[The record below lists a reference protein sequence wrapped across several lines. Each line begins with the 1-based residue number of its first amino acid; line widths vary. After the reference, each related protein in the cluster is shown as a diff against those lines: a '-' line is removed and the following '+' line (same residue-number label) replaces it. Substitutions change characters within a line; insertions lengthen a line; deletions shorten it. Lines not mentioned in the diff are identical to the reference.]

1 MTTPAGW
8 YDDGSGRQRWWD
20 GQQWTEHFAPE
31 AAAPVED
38 AAPADAAA
46 QAESAPSEADVPA
59 VDEPSLDDTVVRAD
73 ETVIIPDAGHDAPA
87 QPEAAQADAAQPDAA
102 QPEYSHPATTSF
114 TAPAAPPYGAPA
126 APQYPGTAPAQQGGG
141 YPGSYTPGGGGY
153 PAADPYAASAPAAPK
168 KISILGLVGLG
179 LSVIGTILVF
189 IPLIGLIGFV
199 VLAAGFIVSLISV
212 FLKGKKWPG
221 IAGLSLAV
229 VGTILGVVMSFVY
242 LVAFA
247 QGVSEEYD
255 GPSSSATAEATPIPD
270 ASATPDDGTV
280 SGARPTAD
288 EVAVGLKAIFNTT
301 AGGAYTD
308 EQMLCLAD
316 AFVVSDLSDETLR
329 AIAESDGTLTDL
341 DAASGVAEVLGD
353 TDTVTACLVG

>member
-38 AAPADAAA
+38 AAPA
-46 QAESAPSEADVPA
+46 ESSPSETDVSA
-59 VDEPSLDDTVVRAD
+59 VEEPSLDDTVVRVD
-73 ETVIIPDAGHDAPA
+73 ETVINPDAGHDVVP
-87 QPEAAQADAAQPDAA
+87 QPDSS
-102 QPEYSHPATTSF
+102 QPATTSF
-114 TAPAAPPYGAPA
+114 AAPAAPPYGAPT
-126 APQYPGTAPAQQGGG
+126 APQYPGSAPAQPTGG
-141 YPGSYTPGGGGY
+141 YPGSYTPGAGGY
-153 PAADPYAASAPAAPK
+153 PAADPYAVSAPTEPK
-168 KISILGLVGLG
+168 KVSILGLVGLG

-189 IPLIGLIGFV
+189 IPVIGLIGFF

-221 IAGLSLAV
+221 ITGLSLAV
-229 VGTILGVVMSFVY
+229 VGTILGVIMSFVY
-242 LVAFA
+242 LFAFA
-247 QGVSEEYD
+247 QGVSEEYN
-255 GPSSSATAEATPIPD
+255 GPSSSATAEATPAPES
-270 ASATPDDGTV
+270 SATPDDGTV
-280 SGARPTAD
+280 SGTRPTAE

-308 EQMLCLAD
+308 AQMLCLAD

-329 AIAESDGTLTDL
+329 AVADSDGTLTDMA
-341 DAASGVAEVLGD
+341 AASGVAEVLSD
-353 TDTVTACLVG
+353 TDTVASCLVG